1 MNTIF
6 WHSPKAIYMAA
17 EVHINGSGS
26 LGLAASHLG
35 WAPQLTGLARL
46 RPSKTD
52 QANNFGHDL
61 PDWHDTPGQ
70 YIECTCKT
78 TKYIAS
84 KQTDDKARTKHMHK
98 SISKQLLS
106 MA

>member
-1 MNTIF
+1 
-6 WHSPKAIYMAA
+6 MAA
-17 EVHINGSGS
+17 EVLVWRLINS
-26 LGLAASHLG
+26 G

-46 RPSKTD
+46 RPSTTE
-52 QANNFGHDL
+52 QVNDL
-61 PDWHDTPGQ
+61 QNWHDTPGQ

-84 KQTDDKARTKHMHK
+84 KQGEDKARTERMQQP
-98 SISKQLLS
+98 ISYQLLN

>member
-1 MNTIF
+1 
-6 WHSPKAIYMAA
+6 MAA
-17 EVHINGSGS
+17 EV
-26 LGLAASHLG
+26 LAAYHSG

-46 RPSKTD
+46 RPSTTE
-52 QANNFGHDL
+52 QVNDL
-61 PDWHDTPGQ
+61 QNWHDMPGQ

-84 KQTDDKARTKHMHK
+84 KQAEGKAGTKHMQQPNSYQK
-98 SISKQLLS
+98 LS

>member
-1 MNTIF
+1 
-6 WHSPKAIYMAA
+6 MAA
-17 EVHINGSGS
+17 EVLVWQHNNS
-26 LGLAASHLG
+26 G

-46 RPSKTD
+46 RPSMTE
-52 QANNFGHDL
+52 QANDL
-61 PDWHDTPGQ
+61 QNWHDTPGQ

-84 KQTDDKARTKHMHK
+84 KQTDDKARTKHIK
-98 SISKQLLS
+98 QSTSTQLLS